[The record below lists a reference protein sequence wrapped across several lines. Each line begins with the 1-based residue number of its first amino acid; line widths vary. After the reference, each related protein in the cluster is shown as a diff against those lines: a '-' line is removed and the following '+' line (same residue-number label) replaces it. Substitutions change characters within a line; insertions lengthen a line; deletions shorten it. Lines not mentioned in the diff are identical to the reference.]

1 MILFLVI
8 GVADDVTFSADQ
20 DSSIA
25 PTVMGG
31 NIPDL
36 PSVVPTTEPLPA
48 GPASEGGPPPPPS
61 GPPPPEP
68 PPPPPPSGAPPP
80 PPPPPP
86 PGMLSYTKY
95 YIVTCQYNTKIVT
108 VFEHLFNLNGLVTV
122 KLFDV
127 SCVNLLFFLK
137 HRYLI
142 SSIYCVG

>member
-1 MILFLVI
+1 MFLYKFLSFTCSCIHFYNLRVL

-31 NIPDL
+31 NIPEL
-36 PSVVPTTEPLPA
+36 PSVVPTTEPVPA

-68 PPPPPPSGAPPP
+68 PPPPPPPSGAPPP

-86 PGMLSYTKY
+86 GMLHYTVICLLKKSLV
-95 YIVTCQYNTKIVT
+95 I
-108 VFEHLFNLNGLVTV
+108 LN
-122 KLFDV
+122 D
-127 SCVNLLFFLK
+127 N
-137 HRYLI
+137 I
-142 SSIYCVG
+142 IQNW